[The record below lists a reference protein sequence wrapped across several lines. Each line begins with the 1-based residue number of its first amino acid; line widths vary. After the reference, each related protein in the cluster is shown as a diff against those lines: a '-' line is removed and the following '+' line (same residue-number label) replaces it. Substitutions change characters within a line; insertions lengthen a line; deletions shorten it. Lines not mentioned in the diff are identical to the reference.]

1 MSSQAVGT
9 VPEHDA
15 DAVPPRRPGATG
27 GWQRMTVQAWFFALL
42 AVMGVV
48 VVVGAVIGAEVLR
61 HTAEVSDQQSEH
73 IQPARAEAYRLQ
85 NAVVDQET
93 GSRGYAITADPQF
106 LTPYTEGVRAERES
120 VDRLRELLVGREPL
134 LADVTAVQ
142 EAIAGWR
149 REYADPLIAGVVEGA
164 PKPVDVA
171 SAERGKVAFD
181 SLRRLFADQDEHLRQ
196 ALAAGRAE
204 LLDARSAR
212 NWVLGLVV
220 LGLGLAGIAVAVVVR
235 VLVVRPLDQLRSTS
249 RRVAQGEFELHI
261 VPHGPADLRAV
272 AEDVEAMRE
281 RIVEELAQVRV
292 REELLVE
299 QAAVLDARAEE
310 LRRSNGEL
318 EQFAYV
324 ASHDLQEPLR
334 KVASFCQLLE
344 KRYGDRLDERG
355 VQYIGF
361 AVDGAKRM
369 QVLINDLLTYSR
381 VGRVNR
387 GKERIELDRPLDEAL
402 RNLGAAIE
410 ESGAVVER
418 PADLPAVTGDLTL
431 LVMLWQNLVGNAVKF
446 HRPDQPPLVR
456 VTCEPATLV
465 DGSPAWELAVTD
477 NGIGIPAEY
486 AEKVFV
492 IFQRLHARDTYT
504 GTGIGLALCKKI
516 VEHHGGAIALDTGHT
531 EGTRIRFTL
540 PATATGAEDAA

>member
-1 MSSQAVGT
+1 M
-9 VPEHDA
+9 
-15 DAVPPRRPGATG
+15 
-27 GWQRMTVQAWFFALL
+27 
-42 AVMGVV
+42 
-48 VVVGAVIGAEVLR
+48 
-61 HTAEVSDQQSEH
+61 
-73 IQPARAEAYRLQ
+73 
-85 NAVVDQET
+85 
-93 GSRGYAITADPQF
+93 
-106 LTPYTEGVRAERES
+106 
-120 VDRLRELLVGREPL
+120 
-134 LADVTAVQ
+134 
-142 EAIAGWR
+142 
-149 REYADPLIAGVVEGA
+149 IAGVVEGA

-171 SAERGKVAFD
+171 SAGRKVAFD